1 LRENA
6 EKIAGSKI
14 VEVEGEYSLN
24 NRF

>member
-14 VEVEGEYSLN
+14 KKIFEVEGGSIP
-24 NRF
+24 